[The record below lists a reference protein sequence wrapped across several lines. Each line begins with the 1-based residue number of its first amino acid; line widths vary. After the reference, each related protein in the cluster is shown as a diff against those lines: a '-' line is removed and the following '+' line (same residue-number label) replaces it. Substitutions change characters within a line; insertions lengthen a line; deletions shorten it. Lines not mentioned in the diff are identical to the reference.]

1 MIHSIQI
8 RQARATLKI
17 SRIEL
22 CVEANISLKTIQR
35 LEEDEEEIQ
44 KANLSTIKKIKDYFS
59 SRGIKFLFPK
69 EDSDDEYEGIGL
81 RYYKSKDQKV
91 IS

>member
-17 SRIEL
+17 SRVEL
-22 CVEANISLKTIQR
+22 CAEANIALKTIQR
-35 LEEDEEEIQ
+35 LEEDEEEMQ
-44 KANLSTIKKIKDYFS
+44 KANLNTIKKIKDYFS

-69 EDSDDEYEGIGL
+69 DEDEDEYEGIGL
-81 RYYKSKDQKV
+81 RYYKSKDQKPNF
-91 IS
+91 